1 MNRHGRFVPPS
12 DPGRHL
18 SPQSLE
24 VPDPPVQTL
33 PFQLGHVQPT
43 GMGGS
48 RMQTKPFFRRQD
60 QVQGPQGMRVEIV
73 THPVNP
79 LGRGKD
85 LGPPAPIRL
94 RSTSRQ
100 PRSGSSTMKRLQ
112 VESCRAGRL
121 GFIGRPGR

>member
-18 SPQSLE
+18 SPQGLE

-48 RMQTKPFFRRQD
+48 RMQTKPLGLPAGLFRRPD
-60 QVQGPQGMRVEIV
+60 PVQGPQGVRIEIV
-73 THPVNP
+73 PHPVNP
-79 LGRGKD
+79 RGRGKD

-100 PRSGSSTMKRLQ
+100 PRSGSSTTKRLQ
-112 VESCRAGRL
+112 VPLRG
-121 GFIGRPGR
+121 